1 MLILNERRDTTS
13 PYPPVYCRYRMR
25 TLYLATGVL
34 LITMSLSGQSTPG
47 APPARLRTDDSAL
60 HDYESCTFDDGLQIV
75 KVDSLPP
82 GTQERSVDTKSGPK
96 TIRMLAGRRVLFAY
110 GIGGDFFANVK
121 PEILPDDT
129 WAVEKQTLLDSLD
142 TMLSSSHDTLPDSTF
157 PREVHGLEVRGF
169 NRTSLHGGTLGFYL
183 IFDDTRHIA
192 TSVYLLNQEP
202 LTRRFQT
209 IEQYRQLSSRFLKTY
224 TNCIAQNQAL
234 HVPKDAP

>member
-1 MLILNERRDTTS
+1 M
-13 PYPPVYCRYRMR
+13 
-25 TLYLATGVL
+25 LYLASGL
-34 LITMSLSGQSTPG
+34 LLMTTALPGQSTPLP
-47 APPARLRTDDSAL
+47 PPARSQTNDAPL

-82 GTQERSVDTKSGPK
+82 GVQERSVDTKSGPK
-96 TIRMLAGRRVLFAY
+96 TIRMLAGRRIMFAY

-129 WAVEKQTLLDSLD
+129 WALEKQALLDALD
-142 TMLSSSHDTLPDSTF
+142 AMLSSNHDMLPDTTF
-157 PREVHGLEVRGF
+157 PRQVHGLEVRGF
-169 NRTSLHGGTLGFYL
+169 DRTVLHGGTLGFYL
-183 IFDDTRHIA
+183 LFDDARHIA

-209 IEQYRQLSSRFLKTY
+209 IEQYRQFSSRFLKTY

-234 HVPKDAP
+234 HATSDAK